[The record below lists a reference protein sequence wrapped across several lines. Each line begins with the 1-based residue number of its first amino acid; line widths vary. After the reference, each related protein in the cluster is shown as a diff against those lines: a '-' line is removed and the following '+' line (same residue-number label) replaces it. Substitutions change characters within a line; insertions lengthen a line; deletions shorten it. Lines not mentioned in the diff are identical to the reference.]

1 MADALEFGQHKEA
14 IKIQPRLPGKGR
26 IDASFQY
33 FNRRHCDFVKAIYC
47 KKSIFSRQFIEM
59 NKAVIFDMDGLLVD
73 SEPLWWQ
80 AGVEVMRTVGVNL
93 DDSQFQETMGLRTDV
108 ALQHWFSLFP
118 WTGKT
123 IPQIEQEVNVRVIQL
138 IAESAEPLPGVF
150 DVIHL
155 LSEQKIP
162 MGLCSSSPHA
172 VIEAVLSKLNLQST
186 LKVAYSAEDEPM
198 GKPHPGAYLSCAK
211 QIGVHP
217 HHCIAF
223 EDSLYGAIAAKAA
236 GMKVVAV
243 PSSNDHHSTMFDF
256 CDRQLRSLTEFNASF
271 LSRLLQ

>member
-1 MADALEFGQHKEA
+1 LWWQIQAWATRPSLRFCSSDILQEIDIFGT
-14 IKIQPRLPGKGR
+14 IRG
-26 IDASFQY
+26 
-33 FNRRHCDFVKAIYC
+33 
-47 KKSIFSRQFIEM
+47 M

-80 AGVEVMRTVGVNL
+80 AGVEVLRTVGVNL
-93 DDSQFQETMGLRTDV
+93 DDRRLQETMGLRTDV
-108 ALQHWFSLFP
+108 ALRHWFSLFP

-123 IPQIEQEVNVRVIQL
+123 VPQIEQEVNVRVIQL
-138 IAESAEPLPGVF
+138 IAECAEPLPGVF

-172 VIEAVLSKLNLQST
+172 VIAAVLSKLDLQST
-186 LKVAYSAEDEPM
+186 IQVAYSAEDEPM

-217 HHCIAF
+217 HDCIAF

-236 GMKVVAV
+236 EMKVVAV
-243 PSSNDHHSTMFDF
+243 PSSNDFQSTLFDF
-256 CDRQLRSLTEFNASF
+256 CDMQLRSLTEFTASSLARAF
-271 LSRLLQ
+271 CSQPKKTAPEGASIDATNSGG

>member
-1 MADALEFGQHKEA
+1 M
-14 IKIQPRLPGKGR
+14 
-26 IDASFQY
+26 S
-33 FNRRHCDFVKAIYC
+33 KAI
-47 KKSIFSRQFIEM
+47 
-59 NKAVIFDMDGLLVD
+59 IFDMDGLLVD

-80 AGVEVMRTVGVNL
+80 AGVEVLRTVGVNL
-93 DDSQFQETMGLRTDV
+93 DDSRSQETMGLRTDV

-123 IPQIEQEVNVRVIQL
+123 IPQIEQDVNVRVIQL
-138 IAESAEPLPGVF
+138 IAECAEPLPGVF

-155 LSEQKIP
+155 LSEQKVP

-172 VIEAVLSKLNLQST
+172 VIEAVLGKLDLQSVIQ
-186 LKVAYSAEDEPM
+186 VAYSAEDEPM

-236 GMKVVAV
+236 EMKVVAV
-243 PSSNDHHSTMFDF
+243 PSSRDHQSAMFDF
-256 CDRQLRSLTEFNASF
+256 CDMQLRSLTEFNASV
-271 LSRLLQ
+271 LRGLLQ